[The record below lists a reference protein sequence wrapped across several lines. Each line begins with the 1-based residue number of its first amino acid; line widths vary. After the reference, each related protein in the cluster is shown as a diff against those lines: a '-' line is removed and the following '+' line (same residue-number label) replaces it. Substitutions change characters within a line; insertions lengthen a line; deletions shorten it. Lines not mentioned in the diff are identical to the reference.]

1 MYKIHQTPLKA
12 LFISVMLSTA
22 AQSAAAEKVVATDME
37 PLHHVILENKY
48 VTVMRVLIQ
57 PGQSTLFHEQHL
69 DYVNTHIEGSM
80 VRIDY
85 PDKPT
90 SNTEMKSGNVK
101 FGEHQGKSDIDK
113 VTNTGNN
120 VNHQV
125 AFEIN
130 IPGPQHFGGAT
141 RPASEA
147 FLQVLDKKTVK
158 GWKVTLKPGEST
170 GEYTQHG
177 PGVRVFFS
185 EGRILI
191 ADRAHAN
198 WVKEVWVHPGD
209 AFLTN
214 PGKVEITAASDGNIV
229 FNDYELL

>member
-1 MYKIHQTPLKA
+1 MSRIQKTLRNSLLCSA
-12 LFISVMLSTA
+12 LLA
-22 AQSAAAEKVVATDME
+22 AGIQAQAAEKVVATDLE

-69 DYVNTHIEGSM
+69 DYVNTHIEGSP
-80 VRIDY
+80 VKIEY
-85 PDKPT
+85 PDKPVN
-90 SNTEMKSGNVK
+90 NTEMKSGNVK
-101 FGEHQGKSDIDK
+101 FGEHQGKSDTDK
-113 VTNTGNN
+113 VTNTGNS

-141 RPASEA
+141 RPVNDA
-147 FLQVLDKKTVK
+147 FQPVLDKKTVK

-170 GEYTQHG
+170 GEYIQHG
-177 PGVRVFFS
+177 PGVRVFFT

-191 ADRAHAN
+191 ADHTHTNR
-198 WVKEVWVHPGD
+198 VKEVWVHPGD
-209 AFLTN
+209 AFLTE
-214 PGKVEITAASDGNIV
+214 PGKVDLTAASTDNIV

>member
-1 MYKIHQTPLKA
+1 MPGINPKLVNTILLPLI
-12 LFISVMLSTA
+12 LTA
-22 AQSAAAEKVVATDME
+22 GLQAQAAEKVVATDLE
-37 PLHHVILENKY
+37 PLHHVILEDKY

-57 PGQSTLFHEQHL
+57 PGHSTLFHEQHL
-69 DYVNTHIEGSM
+69 DYVNTHIQGSP

-85 PDKPT
+85 PDKPVN
-90 SNTEMKSGNVK
+90 NTEMKSGNVK
-101 FGEHQGKSDIDK
+101 FGEHQGKSDTDK
-113 VTNTGNN
+113 VTNTGSS

-141 RPASEA
+141 RPSSQA
-147 FLQVLDKKTVK
+147 FQQVLDKKTVR

-170 GEYTQHG
+170 GDYTQHG
-177 PGVRVFFS
+177 PGVRIFFT

-191 ADRAHAN
+191 ADHTHAN
-198 WVKEVWVHPGD
+198 RVKEVWVHPGD
-209 AFLTN
+209 AFLTE
-214 PGKVEITAASDGNIV
+214 PGKVDLTAASGENMV

>member
-1 MYKIHQTPLKA
+1 MSSIQQMLNKTL
-12 LFISVMLSTA
+12 LCSVLLGA
-22 AQSAAAEKVVATDME
+22 AVQSQATEKVVATDLE

-69 DYVNTHIEGSM
+69 NYVNTHIEGSP
-80 VRIDY
+80 VKIEY
-85 PDKPT
+85 PDKPVN
-90 SNTEMKSGNVK
+90 NTEMKTGNVK
-101 FGEHQGKSDIDK
+101 FGEHQGNSDTDK
-113 VTNTGNN
+113 VTNTGST

-141 RPASEA
+141 RPANEA
-147 FLQVLDKKTVK
+147 FQQVLDKKTVK
-158 GWKVTLKPGEST
+158 GWKVTLKPGQST

-177 PGVRVFFS
+177 PGVRVFFT
-185 EGRILI
+185 EGRVLI
-191 ADRAHAN
+191 ADHAHTN
-198 WVKEVWVHPGD
+198 RVKELWVHQGD
-209 AFLTN
+209 AFLTD
-214 PGKVEITAASDGNIV
+214 PGKTQITAASADNIV

>member
-1 MYKIHQTPLKA
+1 MPKIRHA
-12 LFISVMLSTA
+12 LLNALLSSAILAGSVQAS
-22 AQSAAAEKVVATDME
+22 AAEKVVATDLE

-57 PGQSTLFHEQHL
+57 PGHSTLYHEQHL
-69 DYVNTHIEGSM
+69 DYVNTHIEGSP
-80 VRIDY
+80 VKIEY
-85 PDKPT
+85 PDKPAN
-90 SNTEMKSGNVK
+90 NTEMKTGNVK
-101 FGEHQGKSDIDK
+101 FGEHQGKSDTDK

-141 RPASEA
+141 RPSNEA
-147 FLQVLDKKTVK
+147 FQQVLDKKTVK

-177 PGVRVFFS
+177 PGVRVFFT
-185 EGRILI
+185 EGRVLL
-191 ADRAHAN
+191 ADPTHVNR
-198 WVKEVWVHPGD
+198 VKEVWVHPGD
-209 AFLTN
+209 AFLTE
-214 PGKVEITAASDGNIV
+214 PGKVDITAASGENIV